1 MARAA
6 VTRTGTLHAA
16 TWAWWALMAV
26 VTVQLAPSPT
36 YVALVV
42 VLAAL
47 LVELHGDRGP
57 LARAFPVLVA
67 ASALFVVV
75 RVVLTALTTH
85 GGGDVLFRLPQLT
98 LPPIAGGFTVGGT
111 VEATVVLRAA
121 TDAFVVVGVVAAFAA
136 FNAVV
141 SHHELVRLAP
151 RAFHEVG
158 LVVTVALAFVPATI
172 ATVAAV
178 READRARTG
187 GRIVRRG
194 RWRRLLL
201 PVLESGMERAMR
213 LAESMDARGF
223 AHGGAGAHERRAGW
237 WALVGLL
244 ALSASFAALVS
255 VERTLA
261 LVLLVAGALALGW
274 AVLLA
279 SRGAGRPRY
288 RPSRP
293 TRRDLVVAG
302 VVALAPVSAAL
313 LGAHGAELAW
323 HVGAQAWPPF
333 DPVALVPLLLLAVPA
348 VPPLQPTR
356 AVEQE
361 AAP

>member
-1 MARAA
+1 MSRS
-6 VTRTGTLHAA
+6 TPLHAA
-16 TWAWWALMAV
+16 TWAWWAIAAV

-42 VLAAL
+42 ALAGL

-67 ASALFVVV
+67 FSFLFVGV
-75 RVVLTALTTH
+75 RVLLTALTAH
-85 GGGDVLFRLPQLT
+85 GTGRVLFRLPQVT
-98 LPPIAGGFTVGGT
+98 LPALAGGFAVGGT
-111 VEATVVLRAA
+111 VESTVVLRAA
-121 TDAFVVVGVVAAFAA
+121 AEGFVVVGVVAAFAA

-158 LVVTVALAFVPATI
+158 LVVTVALAFVPATV

-187 GRIVRRG
+187 GRVVRRG

-223 AHGGAGAHERRAGW
+223 AHGGAGPHERRAGW
-237 WALVGLL
+237 FALAGLL
-244 ALSASFAALVS
+244 GLAAAFAALVGS
-255 VERTLA
+255 ERILAGGLLLVGTVA
-261 LVLLVAGALALGW
+261 LVVA
-274 AVLLA
+274 VRVA
-279 SRGAGRPRY
+279 SQGTGRPRY

-293 TRRDLVVAG
+293 TRRDLAVAAT
-302 VVALAPVSAAL
+302 VTLAPLSMAL
-313 LGAHGAELAW
+313 LAAGGTDLAW
-323 HVGAQAWPPF
+323 HVGAQPWPPF
-333 DPVALVPLLLLAVPA
+333 DPVALLPLALLAVPA
-348 VPPLQPTR
+348 APPLRPVR
-356 AVEQE
+356 PVERE
-361 AAP
+361 ATP